1 VFVFNEWCAVDY
13 DLTDARSWP
22 WPRSATSRA
31 ARRGPFWRHRRP
43 ATACGGWKMRCKPLF
58 DRQPRGLEP
67 TRAGEA
73 LLRHA
78 RQVFASIEQMHA
90 ELSPMPAASAAR

>member
-13 DLTDARSWP
+13 DLTDPPVRGHGRGAQP
-22 WPRSATSRA
+22 H
-31 ARRGPFWRHRRP
+31 ARRGAGLFGAIVGQPP
-43 ATACGGWKMRCKPLF
+43 LAAAGRCAAPLF